1 MSMSTN
7 KYHFNTV
14 IDRAGT
20 GAMSLTGYR
29 GYLFDPEEDL
39 SGAYPEADF
48 IPMWVADME
57 FAIAPEII
65 EAMKKRLE
73 HPLLGYSVVAG
84 STYALVFQK
93 WCMAHYGWKPEIEQ
107 IVHSKGVIPAL
118 YSLIKYICKPDEK
131 ILIITPSYAFFKH
144 AADSNG
150 ITLVYSNLVEK
161 DGAHYMDMDDIRTK
175 ASDEKCVLAIFCNP
189 HNPTGRVWSK
199 KELTELGELCLEND
213 LTIISDE
220 IHCDL
225 LRKDIAFNPMASLFP
240 NSDKIITCMS
250 PSKTFNLAGNLF
262 ANLVIPNDT
271 LRKTYVDNYL
281 PIENPLSVVAAQAA
295 YSEGKAWLKEL
306 KDYLDA
312 NFKYLKA
319 QLDLHLPLTNFVI
332 PEGTYLAWVN
342 VNDYFD
348 TAENLTLFFARKA
361 GVLLEGG
368 DMFVANADGYI
379 RLNLACPKVRLE
391 EGLDRIIRAVLKNNK
406 SI

>member
-1 MSMSTN
+1 MSTN
-7 KYHFNTV
+7 KYEFDTV
-14 IDRAGT
+14 IDRTGT

-39 SGAYPEADF
+39 SGAYQEEDF

-57 FAIAPEII
+57 FAIVPEII

-73 HPLLGYSVVAG
+73 HPLLGYSMIPSAL
-84 STYALVFQK
+84 TYPRIFQE
-93 WCMAHYGWKPEIEQ
+93 WCLAKYGWKPNLEHL
-107 IVHSKGVIPAL
+107 VHSKGVIPAL
-118 YSLIKYICKPDEK
+118 YSLIKYICKQDEK

-150 ITLVYSNLVEK
+150 VTLVYSDLIEK
-161 DGAHYMDMDDIRTK
+161 GGVHYMDMDDIRTK
-175 ASDEKCVLAIFCNP
+175 TSDEKCVLAIFCNP

-199 KELTELGELCLEND
+199 KELIELGEICLGND

-225 LRKDIAFNPMASLFP
+225 LRKDMAFNPMANLFP
-240 NSDKIITCMS
+240 DSDKIITCMS

-262 ANLVIPNDT
+262 ANLVIPNET
-271 LRKTYVDNYL
+271 LRKTYLENYL

-295 YSEGKAWLKEL
+295 YAEGQAWLVEL
-306 KDYLDA
+306 KAYLDD
-312 NFKYLKA
+312 NFNYLKT
-319 QLDLHLPLTNFVI
+319 QLDEHLPLTNFVI
-332 PEGTYLAWVN
+332 PQGTYLAWVN
-342 VNDYFD
+342 VSDYFD
-348 TAENLTLFFARKA
+348 AEENLTLFFARKA

-368 DMFVANADGYI
+368 DMFVANANGYI

-391 EGLDRIIRAVLKNNK
+391 EGLQRIITAVLKH
-406 SI
+406 SELS

>member
-1 MSMSTN
+1 MSTN
-7 KYHFNTV
+7 KYQFDTV
-14 IDRAGT
+14 IDRTGT

-39 SGAYPEADF
+39 SDAYQEEDF

-57 FAIAPEII
+57 FAIVPEII

-73 HPLLGYSVVAG
+73 HPLLGYSMIPSAL
-84 STYALVFQK
+84 TYPRIFQE
-93 WCMAHYGWKPEIEQ
+93 WCLAKYGWKPNLEHL
-107 IVHSKGVIPAL
+107 VYSKGVIPAL
-118 YSLIKYICKPDEK
+118 YSLIKYICKQDEK

-150 ITLVYSNLVEK
+150 VTLVYSDLIDKGGV
-161 DGAHYMDMDDIRTK
+161 HYMDMDDIRTK
-175 ASDEKCVLAIFCNP
+175 TSDEKCVLAIFCNP

-199 KELTELGELCLEND
+199 KELIELGEICLGND

-225 LRKDIAFNPMASLFP
+225 LRKEMAFNPMANLFP
-240 NSDKIITCMS
+240 DSDKIITCMS

-262 ANLVIPNDT
+262 ANLVIPNET
-271 LRKTYVDNYL
+271 LRKTYLENYL

-295 YSEGKAWLKEL
+295 YAEGQAWLVEL
-306 KDYLDA
+306 KAYLDD
-312 NFKYLKA
+312 NFNYLKT
-319 QLDLHLPLTNFVI
+319 QLDKHLPLTNFVI
-332 PEGTYLAWVN
+332 PQGTYLAWVN
-342 VNDYFD
+342 VSDYFD
-348 TAENLTLFFARKA
+348 AEENLTLFFARKA

-368 DMFVANADGYI
+368 DMFVANANGYI

-391 EGLDRIIRAVLKNNK
+391 EGLQRIIKAVLKR
-406 SI
+406 SELS